1 MRLIL
6 VEDADLAAAVMV
18 LKSLSPAARRLLAE
32 CVEHQGVTRQK
43 ASAAALA
50 LENVGFVRIRGGDFL
65 DPTIEILPSLA
76 GEEALEA
83 LDEERE
89 TPALSKGRQS
99 S

>member
-32 CVEHQGVTRQK
+32 CVEHQAVTRQK

-50 LENVGFVRIRGGDFL
+50 LENAGFVRIRGGDFL

-89 TPALSKGRQS
+89 TARVK
-99 S
+99 